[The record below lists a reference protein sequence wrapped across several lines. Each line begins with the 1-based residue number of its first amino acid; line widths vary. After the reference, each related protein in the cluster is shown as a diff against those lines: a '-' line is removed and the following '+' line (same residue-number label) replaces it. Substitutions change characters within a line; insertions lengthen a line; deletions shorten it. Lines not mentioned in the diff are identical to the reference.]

1 MKIKRSG
8 RSRPKNEETGG
19 GCAKTLAL
27 RLCCGYSGEGG
38 GRGRREEYY
47 EQGSNVEEPKRV

>member
-38 GRGRREEYY
+38 GRRGQRGILRARE
-47 EQGSNVEEPKRV
+47 QRGGT

>member
-27 RLCCGYSGEGG
+27 RLCCGYSG
-38 GRGRREEYY
+38 RGEREEYY

>member
-27 RLCCGYSGEGG
+27 RLCCGYSGRGERGILRAREQRGG
-38 GRGRREEYY
+38 T
-47 EQGSNVEEPKRV
+47 